1 MTENELIAE
10 LVKELTLPDYDPENE
25 VTAKLLAPKLNLS
38 EGKTLLR
45 LKAKVE
51 AGEMSSRWV
60 KLPTGY
66 KALAFRKA

>member
-38 EGKTLLR
+38 EGKTLIA
-45 LKAKVE
+45 LKRKEA
-51 AGEMSSRWV
+51 AGELTSRWV
-60 KLPTGY
+60 KLPSGY
-66 KALAFRKA
+66 KALAFRKV